1 MRPAPPVSKTAPATS
16 TIRHMA
22 GEPSSL
28 IGQDDTAYRVELTP
42 AQLKVTWVALKSM
55 LDGYGHDELDVR
67 NLVRS
72 VLAKLPPEE
81 SIRGIDLN
89 LPRGRPRL

>member
-1 MRPAPPVSKTAPATS
+1 MCGAAPVSKTAAPAG

-22 GEPSSL
+22 TDPSSL
-28 IGQDDTAYRVELTP
+28 IGPDDTAYRVELTP

-67 NLVRS
+67 NIVRS

>member
-1 MRPAPPVSKTAPATS
+1 MAT
-16 TIRHMA
+16 
-22 GEPSSL
+22 EPTPL
-28 IGQDDTAYRVELTP
+28 IGPDDTAYRVELTP

-55 LDGYGHDELDVR
+55 QDAYGHDEIDVR

-72 VLAKLPPEE
+72 VLQKLPEEE
-81 SIRGIDLN
+81 SIRSIDLR

>member
-1 MRPAPPVSKTAPATS
+1 VTRAGI
-16 TIRHMA
+16 IRYMA
-22 GEPSSL
+22 SEPTPL
-28 IGQDDTAYRVELTP
+28 IGPDETAYRVDLTA

-67 NLVRS
+67 RVVKS
-72 VLAKLPPEE
+72 VLDKLPPEE
-81 SIRGIDLN
+81 SIRDIDLR

>member
-1 MRPAPPVSKTAPATS
+1 VPRAGI
-16 TIRHMA
+16 IRHMA
-22 GEPSSL
+22 SEPTPL
-28 IGQDDTAYRVELTP
+28 IGPDETAYRVDLTP

-67 NLVRS
+67 RVVKS
-72 VLAKLPPEE
+72 VLDKLPPEE
-81 SIRGIDLN
+81 SIRDIDLR

>member
-1 MRPAPPVSKTAPATS
+1 
-16 TIRHMA
+16 MA
-22 GEPSSL
+22 SEPSPL
-28 IGQDDTAYRVELTP
+28 IGPDDTAYRVELTP

-72 VLAKLPPEE
+72 VLDKLPAEE
-81 SIRGIDLN
+81 SIRDIDLK
-89 LPRGRPRL
+89 LPRRRPRL

>member
-1 MRPAPPVSKTAPATS
+1 MSS
-16 TIRHMA
+16 
-22 GEPSSL
+22 EPSPL
-28 IGQDDTAYRVELTP
+28 IGPDDTAFRVELTP

-72 VLAKLPPEE
+72 VLEKLPEEE
-81 SIRGIDLN
+81 SIRAIDLN

>member
-1 MRPAPPVSKTAPATS
+1 
-16 TIRHMA
+16 MA
-22 GEPSSL
+22 SEPSPL
-28 IGQDDTAYRVELTP
+28 IGPDDTAYTVDLTP

-55 LDGYGHDELDVR
+55 HDGFGHDEIDVR

-72 VLAKLPPEE
+72 VLDKLPEEE
-81 SIRGIDLN
+81 SIRGIDLK